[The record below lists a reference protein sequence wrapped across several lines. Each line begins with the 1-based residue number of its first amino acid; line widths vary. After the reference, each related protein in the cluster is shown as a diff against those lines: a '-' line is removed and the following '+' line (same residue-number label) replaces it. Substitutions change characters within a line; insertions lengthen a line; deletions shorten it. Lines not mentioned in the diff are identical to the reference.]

1 MLVVYPQPHILGSLY
16 RYFVT
21 KICCKW
27 FPLILGFLMSLC
39 CFYVGIQKDWETG
52 CQLLLSSLQTKL
64 SFSPPFYKFF
74 FFFLLKLKYLV
85 VLKSHLNPCL
95 SICTYLDLFK
105 ALHLISLI
113 YRSVLLPVPCC
124 FYTIF
129 NIIVKVYLVSGPFLL
144 YIFSQDCI
152 FRYLWIF
159 YPKEKLDYIYWSL

>member
-1 MLVVYPQPHILGSLY
+1 MVSIDS
-16 RYFVT
+16 
-21 KICCKW
+21 W
-27 FPLILGFLMSLC
+27 FSYVIVLFLCRDSERLRNWLSTAAVI
-39 CFYVGIQKDWETG
+39 FTDEIVI
-52 CQLLLSSLQTKL
+52 LSSFLQV
-64 SFSPPFYKFF
+64 F

-159 YPKEKLDYIYWSL
+159 YPKEKLDYIY